1 MTCAI
6 KAINNVVV
14 LDLECTAWKG
24 SVERNWSGLDE
35 EPEIIQIGA
44 VVITNN
50 NNDWSIGPTFME
62 YVRPTIQPILST
74 YIKSLTGIH
83 QRTIDC
89 DGLNFAKVLN
99 QLLAFCP
106 TDMILVSNGVDW
118 HYLNRNCQIN
128 KVANPFPEKTFRN
141 LRPYIKEKLK
151 FPSNDERLDSYQL
164 YKVFGGEPGYAHDA
178 LSDAINV
185 ARAVIE
191 LEILEIIALEPDFH
205 TLQH

>member
-1 MTCAI
+1 MTCTI

-83 QRTIDC
+83 QSTIDC
-89 DGLNFAKVLN
+89 EGLNFAKALN

-106 TDMILVSNGVDW
+106 TDTILVSNGVDW
-118 HYLNRNCQIN
+118 QYLNRNCQ
-128 KVANPFPEKTFRN
+128 
-141 LRPYIKEKLK
+141 
-151 FPSNDERLDSYQL
+151 RL
-164 YKVFGGEPGYAHDA
+164 
-178 LSDAINV
+178 
-185 ARAVIE
+185 
-191 LEILEIIALEPDFH
+191 
-205 TLQH
+205 